1 MKGETRNDGKEPGI
15 SMTTGAAE
23 GRDET
28 PGANPEVG
36 GRKPSV
42 AGNGAA
48 SVTGMMDNSNSEAE
62 RLMEEIVSRG
72 NMMAAHSK
80 VVANKGAPGVD
91 KMPVTELKGYLQEH
105 WPRIKEELLAGKYVP
120 VPVLKVE
127 IPKPDGGIRILGI
140 PVVLDRLI
148 QQGVNQVL
156 GAMFIPEFSKHSYG
170 YIPGR
175 SAHQAVQAARNHV
188 AAGKRWVVDIDLE
201 KFFDRVNH
209 DILMSLVKRKVKDQR
224 VLKLIDSYLKAG
236 MFAGGIV
243 SPRQEGTPQGS
254 PLSPLLSNILLDELD
269 KELERRG
276 HVFCRYA
283 DDCNIYVA
291 TKASGERVMAS
302 ITRFLSEQL
311 KLAVN
316 QGKSAVDRPWRRIF
330 LGYTMN
336 WYPRPRLRAGP
347 KAVAKLKAN
356 VREICCRGRG
366 RSMQQVTEEL
376 KPKLRG
382 WLNYFRYV
390 DSDYLLKELDGWLR
404 RKLRVILWKQW
415 KRTYTRAKN
424 LIKLGLSSDA
434 AWRFVR
440 KQRGPWHIAGTNV
453 MNRMLDNAY
462 FEKLGLV
469 SLQSL
474 YLRLQRVS

>member
-23 GRDET
+23 GRVET

-42 AGNGAA
+42 VGDGAA
-48 SVTGMMDNSNSEAE
+48 SVTGMTDNPIPEAE

-72 NMMAAHSK
+72 NMMSAYSK

-91 KMPVTELKGYLQEH
+91 KMPVTELKGYIQEH
-105 WPRIKEELLAGKYVP
+105 WPRIKEELLAGTYVP
-120 VPVLKVE
+120 LPVLRVE
-127 IPKPDGGIRILGI
+127 IPKPAGGTRILGI

-148 QQGVNQVL
+148 QQGLNQVL

-209 DILMSLVKRKVKDQR
+209 DILMSLVKRKVKDWR

-236 MFAGGIV
+236 MFEGGLV

-254 PLSPLLSNILLDELD
+254 PLSPFLSNILLDELD

-311 KLAVN
+311 KLTVN
-316 QGKSAVDRPWRRIF
+316 QTKSAIDRPWRRIF

-336 WYPRPRLRAGP
+336 WYPRPRLRAGS

-356 VREICCRGRG
+356 VREICRRGRG
-366 RSMQQVTEEL
+366 RSMQQVIEEL

-415 KRTYTRAKN
+415 KRTYTRAKK

-453 MNRMLDNAY
+453 MNRMLDNTF

-469 SLQSL
+469 TLQSQ

>member
-1 MKGETRNDGKEPGI
+1 MKGETGNDGKEPGI
-15 SMTTGAAE
+15 SMMTGAAE
-23 GRDET
+23 GRVET
-28 PGANPEVG
+28 PGANQERS
-36 GRKPSV
+36 GRKPQG
-42 AGNGAA
+42 AGIGAA
-48 SVTGMMDNSNSEAE
+48 SITGRSDNSIPEAE
-62 RLMEEIVSRG
+62 RLMEAIVSRG
-72 NMMAAHSK
+72 NMMAAYSK

-91 KMPVTELKGYLQEH
+91 RMPVTELKSYLQEH

-120 VPVLKVE
+120 LPVLRVE

-156 GAMFIPEFSKHSYG
+156 GALFIPDFSKHSYG
-170 YIPGR
+170 YMPGR
-175 SAHQAVQAARNHV
+175 SAHQAVQAARKYV
-188 AAGKRWVVDIDLE
+188 AEGKRWVVDIDLE

-209 DILMSLVKRKVKDQR
+209 DILMSLVKRKVKDR
-224 VLKLIDSYLKAG
+224 MVLKLIDSYLKAG
-236 MFAGGIV
+236 MFTGGTV
-243 SPRQEGTPQGS
+243 SQRQEGTPQGS

-269 KELERRG
+269 KELEKRS
-276 HVFCRYA
+276 HEFCRYA

-291 TKASGERVMAS
+291 TEASGERVMAS

-311 KLAVN
+311 KLTVN
-316 QGKSAVDRPWRRIF
+316 QAKSAVDRPWRRIF
-330 LGYTMN
+330 LGYSMN
-336 WYPRPRLRAGP
+336 WYPRPRLRAGT
-347 KAVAKLKAN
+347 KAVAKFKAT
-356 VREICCRGRG
+356 VREICRRGRG
-366 RSMQQVTEEL
+366 RSMQQVIEEIN
-376 KPKLRG
+376 PKLRG

-390 DSDYLLKELDGWLR
+390 ESDYLFKELDGWLR

-424 LIKLGLSSDA
+424 LTKLGLSSDA

-440 KQRGPWHIAGTNV
+440 KQRGPWAIAGTNV
-453 MNRMLDNAY
+453 MNRVLNNPY

-469 SLQSL
+469 SLLNQ